1 MYFITYVHFSLMCRV
16 QRHAHE
22 GPTVE
27 TNTLPE
33 MSSELQNNH
42 TQYNSGCSTLCVQFV
57 IMTKCPAANL
67 TMTAAVLCS
76 GVHLNGRTNGV
87 HQIESDIPQV
97 RAMGRRHAVVKTSKS
112 SIALGYGPLTKR
124 KLMLPSLNSSG
135 KGRLVQRTT

>member
-1 MYFITYVHFSLMCRV
+1 MSYKTITHSTTVAVQHFVYSL
-16 QRHAHE
+16 
-22 GPTVE
+22 
-27 TNTLPE
+27 
-33 MSSELQNNH
+33 
-42 TQYNSGCSTLCVQFV
+42 LC
-57 IMTKCPAANL
+57 IMTKCPVANL